1 MTTKVLAHTL
11 VFMGPRTLRGRLK
24 RARQKLGVSAS
35 RLDAQAGLTRG
46 HTWQI
51 ETGRKP
57 NIELETASKLADA
70 LGVSLD
76 WLVRGE
82 GAGPVAA

>member
-1 MTTKVLAHTL
+1 MAV
-11 VFMGPRTLRGRLK
+11 RTLQGRL
-24 RARQKLGVSAS
+24 RQARKTRGISAS
-35 RLDAQAGLTRG
+35 KLDAQAGLTRG

-57 NIELETASKLADA
+57 NIELETASKLATA

>member
-1 MTTKVLAHTL
+1 MQKTLSSRLRQARKTKGL
-11 VFMGPRTLRGRLK
+11 
-24 RARQKLGVSAS
+24 SAS
-35 RLDAQAGLTRG
+35 SLDAVAGLTRG

-57 NIELETASKLADA
+57 RIELETASKLASA
-70 LGVSLD
+70 LGVSID

-82 GAGPVAA
+82 GLGPVAA

>member
-1 MTTKVLAHTL
+1 MA
-11 VFMGPRTLRGRLK
+11 RTLSGRLK
-24 RARQKLGVSAS
+24 QARKSKGVSAS
-35 RLDAQAGLTRG
+35 KLDAQAGLTRG

-57 NIELETASKLADA
+57 NIELETATKLAGA

-82 GAGPVAA
+82 GVGPVAA

>member
-1 MTTKVLAHTL
+1 MAKTL
-11 VFMGPRTLRGRLK
+11 SKRLRE
-24 RARQKLGVSAS
+24 ARQKQGLSAS
-35 RLDAQAGLTRG
+35 GLDTKAGLTRG

-57 NIELETASKLADA
+57 KIEVETAIKLADA
-70 LGVSLD
+70 LGVSLE

-82 GAGPVAA
+82 GAGPLAA

>member
-1 MTTKVLAHTL
+1 MA
-11 VFMGPRTLRGRLK
+11 RTLSTRLRQARKTRGL
-24 RARQKLGVSAS
+24 SAS

-51 ETGRKP
+51 EAGRKP
-57 NIELETASKLADA
+57 NIEAETARKLAAA
-70 LGVSLD
+70 LGVSID

-82 GAGPVAA
+82 GSGPIAA